1 MIAQNIEM
9 CIEHKSADNFPSISS
24 MVIPVPFVTGLPNL
38 IIRIYNYSICVI
50 HELVLL

>member
-9 CIEHKSADNFPSISS
+9 CIEHKPADNFPSISS

-38 IIRIYNYSICVI
+38 IIRIYNSICVI